1 MRNEKKKRNKIVAL
15 ARSKWNSTESKISE
29 ALIDNEITCEDFMKI
44 INQERN
50 YQELKESIRTMN
62 SQRSDTEKINVIEE
76 GKKIGIDEIIKRIEF
91 INNSLKSQI

>member
-1 MRNEKKKRNKIVAL
+1 
-15 ARSKWNSTESKISE
+15 
-29 ALIDNEITCEDFMKI
+29 MKI
-44 INQERN
+44 INEERN
-50 YQELKESIRTMN
+50 YQELKESIRMMN